1 MYSFSFL
8 SQCEPWISWR
18 IRHYTKGVS
27 SNSRQEIYLTLRFVE
42 DFACTSNA
50 LNAVWIQYLVHSVP
64 ASEGSSIE
72 QILASGRTAREMLSQ
87 KAWTTARLSL
97 MQKRRRW
104 QRSLPDGSPQKP
116 LWDQQQ
122 PPRRKIEYFSPKVI
136 FLRSLKTS
144 CQTQKSI

>member
-64 ASEGSSIE
+64 ASERF
-72 QILASGRTAREMLSQ
+72 LYRTDSRVRLQRERDASQ
-87 KAWTTARLSL
+87 KAWTTSRLSL

-116 LWDQQQ
+116 LWDQQR

-144 CQTQKSI
+144 CQTQKNI